1 MSKVNSSNSSNS
13 SDKIMVFRNG
23 EFVLEERPNNPM
35 GIVVFSINC
44 TPAMAKTLLKKN
56 GRNRSINKSNVN
68 ALLNDIMDDQWFP
81 NGDAISFYDTGD
93 VAEGQ
98 HRLKAIV
105 ISGKTVPIL
114 VVFGL
119 KAETAIGMGSGKS
132 RNSRAIAKINGENL
146 PAAAIGM
153 TGFYLQIESKRS
165 KISQRQKQEFYKANK
180 EHVDFVLD
188 AFETHRDG
196 NKYIPGIY
204 VGYVQAALMAAH
216 AAKVSNSNLDDFIRV
231 LVTGIP
237 KNGKREEIVIKQLRD
252 FIMSNSHMSQG
263 GQPRIDMYKRVQ
275 KVLKNFIDNNT
286 KRFRKSDEIF
296 YSVDKDSLPNIQTIS
311 WSKEK

>member
-1 MSKVNSSNSSNS
+1 MSKVKSNSKIDS
-13 SDKIMVFRNG
+13 SKIMVFRNG
-23 EFVLEERPNNPM
+23 AFVLEERPKNAM
-35 GIVVFSINC
+35 GVVVFSINC
-44 TPAMAKTLLKKN
+44 TPAMARTLLEKN

-68 ALLNDIMDDQWFP
+68 ALVNDIMEDQWYP
-81 NGDAISFYDTGD
+81 NGDAISFYASGD

-98 HRLKAIV
+98 HRLKAII
-105 ISGKTVPIL
+105 ISGKTIPIL

-119 KAETAIGMGSGKS
+119 KPEAAIGMGSGKS

-188 AFETHRDG
+188 AFERHSDG
-196 NKYIPGIY
+196 NKYSPGIY

-216 AAKVSNSNLDDFIRV
+216 AAKVSNKDLDDFIRV

-237 KNGKREEIVIKQLRD
+237 KNGKREEMITKQLRD
-252 FIMSNSHMSQG
+252 FILSNKQMSQG
-263 GQPRIDMYKRVQ
+263 GQPRIVMYKRVQ
-275 KVLKNFIDNNT
+275 NVLKKFVENNLKGFRSSDNVY
-286 KRFRKSDEIF
+286 
-296 YSVDKDSLPNIQTIS
+296 YSVDKDSLPNIQSIS
-311 WSKEK
+311 WSKNK